1 VPDLNQFVAFLTKS
15 PFNMML
21 FGLAVTTGGMLIWP
35 LIARTWRSTNEVGAF
50 EAVQLINRRDALVL
64 DVRDTGEFAAG
75 HIANAKHI
83 PEAQL
88 VERIKELEK
97 SKSRPIV
104 VSDRAGTR
112 AHVITGVLS
121 KHGFAEVFALK
132 GGVAAWQQA
141 SLPLEK

>member
-1 VPDLNQFVAFLTKS
+1 VPDLNQFLAFLSKS

-35 LIARTWRSTNEVGAF
+35 LIARSWRSVNEVGAF

-75 HIANAKHI
+75 HISNARHI

-88 VERIKELEK
+88 AERIKELEK
-97 SKSRPIV
+97 FKSRPIV
-104 VSDRAGTR
+104 ISDRAGTR
-112 AHVITGVLS
+112 AHAISGALR

-132 GGVAAWQQA
+132 GGIAAWQQA